1 MGKTEGNSFHLS
13 TFLVA
18 RRRRRFPS
26 QSSCPSR
33 EAPGLKNDSTS
44 VEKEKSTKEESVPG
58 LEGDRLGRV
67 HLPPPNDERLFS
79 TFSGFQLKFQSAPM
93 CLLFFFPVFRS
104 DAFAARAKSSVNV
117 NIYHFLQF
125 LPRNLGS
132 AVLCGS

>member
-1 MGKTEGNSFHLS
+1 M
-13 TFLVA
+13 
-18 RRRRRFPS
+18 FPDWKVIVL
-26 QSSCPSR
+26 
-33 EAPGLKNDSTS
+33 A
-44 VEKEKSTKEESVPG
+44 ESIYHH
-58 LEGDRLGRV
+58 R
-67 HLPPPNDERLFS
+67 PNDERLFS

-104 DAFAARAKSSVNV
+104 DAFAAKAKSSVNV